1 MWELK
6 PRTVIE
12 IGTAKGGSA
21 LWLAD
26 QLSIYGVEGFEVHS
40 YDIDDAADVA

>member
-1 MWELK
+1 MDLAIYARLMWELK

-12 IGTAKGGSA
+12 VGTAKGGSA

-26 QLSIYGVEGFEVHS
+26 H
-40 YDIDDAADVA
+40 